1 MGLPGLLRQQ
11 GLGIC
16 VVGIVGVV
24 GLFFSI
30 GLLGLLGRLG
40 FKDLNVLTSF
50 LPLLTVDLTSA
61 YREGNF
67 VQNEKAGPQFAWCK

>member
-40 FKDLNVLTSF
+40 FKELNVLTSF

-61 YREGNF
+61 YREASARLAK
-67 VQNEKAGPQFAWCK
+67 KAAPQRP